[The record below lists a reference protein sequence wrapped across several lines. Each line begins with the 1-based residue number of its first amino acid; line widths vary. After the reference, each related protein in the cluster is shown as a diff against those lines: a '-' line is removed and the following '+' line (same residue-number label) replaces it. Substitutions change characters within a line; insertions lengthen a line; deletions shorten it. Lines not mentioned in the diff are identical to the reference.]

1 MKRDMDL
8 IRNLLLEIEE
18 SEKPVLYIADLM
30 AAERLQGIEQS
41 DVDFHLKLLIEAG
54 LIDANKKQG
63 ISTRDLEKNKGRS
76 LRCRQLVDRS
86 AEGPWHSLFEAESE
100 RGARFRSRLG
110 LTPLFT
116 PSCPILGMTQPV
128 GLLMVAFKRNHQEGF
143 QARFPSSRPP
153 MYRWTYFGRLGPG
166 ILAPRCGPAAP

>member
-63 ISTRDLEKNKGRS
+63 ISTVGGWYI
-76 LRCRQLVDRS
+76 RQLTWDGHEFIDSIRDPEIWRKTKEGAS
-86 AEGPWHSLFEAESE
+86 AAGSWS
-100 RGARFRSRLG
+100 
-110 LTPLFT
+110 
-116 PSCPILGMTQPV
+116 I
-128 GLLMVAFKRNHQEGF
+128 
-143 QARFPSSRPP
+143 
-153 MYRWTYFGRLGPG
+153 GRLKDLGTAYLKLKAKEVLGFDPG
-166 ILAPRCGPAAP
+166 